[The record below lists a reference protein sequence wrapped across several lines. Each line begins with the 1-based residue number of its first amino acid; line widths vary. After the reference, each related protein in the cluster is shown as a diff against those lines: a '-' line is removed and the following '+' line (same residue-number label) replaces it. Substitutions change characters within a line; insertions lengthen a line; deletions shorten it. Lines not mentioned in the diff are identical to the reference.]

1 MRILVTGGAGFIG
14 SNFIHYVLKT
24 QADFVVN
31 LDKLTYAGNLASL
44 ADVQDYENYVFVQ
57 GDINDTQLV
66 TKLVQTY
73 ALDTI
78 INFAAESHVD
88 RSIVNPD
95 IFVTTNV
102 LGTVHLLD
110 VAKQNKLQRFLQV
123 STDEVYGAL
132 GANGYFTETSPIQP
146 SSPYSASKAAA
157 DQFVLAYHKT
167 YGLPVNVTRCSNNYG
182 PYQNVEKLIPQL
194 IARALKQEKF
204 RIYGT
209 GKNVRDWIYV
219 LDHCR
224 ALYMVLKKG
233 QSGEIYNIGGHG
245 EKTNIE
251 IANWIQQAFQQKDLI
266 ELVADRP
273 GHDWRYAMDAH
284 KIQQQL
290 GWEKQVSFETGMQRT
305 LTWYLNHRAYLKP
318 SNH

>member
-44 ADVQDYENYVFVQ
+44 TDIQDYENYVFVQ

-73 ALDTI
+73 HLDTI

-88 RSIVNPD
+88 RSIADPD

-110 VAKQNKLQRFLQV
+110 VARQNKLPRFLQV

-132 GANGYFTETSPIQP
+132 GASGYFTEKSPIQP

-157 DQFVLAYHKT
+157 NQFVLAYHRT

-194 IARALKQEKF
+194 IARAVNNEKF

-209 GKNVRDWIYV
+209 GQNVRDWIYV

-251 IANWIQQAFQQKDLI
+251 IANWIQQAFQRKDLV

-273 GHDWRYAMDAH
+273 GHDWRYAMDAR

-290 GWEKQVSFETGMQRT
+290 GWEEQVSFETGMQRT
-305 LTWYLNHRAYLKP
+305 VTWYLNHRAYLKP